1 MVYGS
6 LSSPASQCSVQ
17 EVSAVVE
24 EQFARLQKTVE
35 EAKQGAAEVLEG
47 ERRQALSQ
55 AESIQ
60 THLEQKRAELLKILS
75 QMSKLTRSK
84 SDVVFLQVGN
94 TRFELNPDAFTGVS
108 PYVILDQC
116 RMFFQM
122 LCVCGGMLTVH
133 TD

>member
-1 MVYGS
+1 MI
-6 LSSPASQCSVQ
+6 
-17 EVSAVVE
+17 E

-35 EAKQGAAEVLEG
+35 EARQGAVEVLEG

-84 SDVVFLQVGN
+84 SDVDFLQVGN
-94 TRFELNPDAFTGVS
+94 KIFELNPNYFSGAS
-108 PYVILDQC
+108 PYAI
-116 RMFFQM
+116 
-122 LCVCGGMLTVH
+122 
-133 TD
+133 